1 MWIRPACIMCNTQYG
16 FLVWMI
22 LLNYVDVIAI
32 SYNDIPVSQA
42 CRIHLL
48 YLKMEKL
55 PLLLF
60 FLEHHAFD
68 FFLSFIFSRKQYSY
82 VLSVLLYQLTSCVC
96 VCVCVCLCI

>member
-1 MWIRPACIMCNTQYG
+1 MWISPACIMCNTRYG
-16 FLVWMI
+16 FHVWMI

-42 CRIHLL
+42 CRIDLL

-55 PLLLF
+55 PLLLL
-60 FLEHHAFD
+60 FLEHHAYE
-68 FFLSFIFSRKQYSY
+68 FFFFFQETIFLCL
-82 VLSVLLYQLTSCVC
+82 VCLTLPANQLCLR

>member
-55 PLLLF
+55 PLLLC
-60 FLEHHAFD
+60 FLELHAFD
-68 FFLSFIFSRKQYSY
+68 FFSFSPGNNILMSCLSYF
-82 VLSVLLYQLTSCVC
+82 TS
-96 VCVCVCLCI
+96 